1 MHRALPLVAA
11 SLLIA
16 LAACDSAPTP
26 PAQREAAATSRA
38 SATATGPVASSAPT
52 AAPSPSAMPS
62 PSSAP
67 TAASSAAPTAEATAT
82 PTASASASAAPAR
95 PLIPAATPGDEAP
108 SVEAWDALE
117 KEIAVRASGEQKC
130 STKVLDGWFELKCG
144 AAEGLV
150 RAGHVDVVSGF
161 DASRAVLEAFE
172 GQALRWVA
180 PLPASGER
188 AQARLWGAKMHEIW
202 LTLDHTE
209 QGWKGALTG
218 KKPTD

>member
-1 MHRALPLVAA
+1 MHRALPFVAA
-11 SLLIA
+11 SLLLA

-26 PAQREAAATSRA
+26 PAQREAAASSVA
-38 SATATGPVASSAPT
+38 STATTSPVTSSAPSAAPSPSAAPT
-52 AAPSPSAMPS
+52 AAPSP
-62 PSSAP
+62 AP
-67 TAASSAAPTAEATAT
+67 SAAPTAEATAT
-82 PTASASASAAPAR
+82 PTAEASASATPAR

-108 SVEAWDALE
+108 SVEAWDALDR
-117 KEIAVRASGEQKC
+117 EINVRASGEQKC

-218 KKPTD
+218 KKPTE

>member
-1 MHRALPLVAA
+1 MHRALPFVAA
-11 SLLIA
+11 SLLLTA
-16 LAACDSAPTP
+16 AVACDSAPTP

-38 SATATGPVASSAPT
+38 SATTTSPVASSAPS
-52 AAPSPSAMPS
+52 AAPSPSI
-62 PSSAP
+62 AP
-67 TAASSAAPTAEATAT
+67 TAAPSAAPTAEATAT
-82 PTASASASAAPAR
+82 PTASASAAPAR
-95 PLIPAATPGDEAP
+95 PLIPAPTPGDEAP

-117 KEIAVRASGEQKC
+117 REINVRASGEQKC

>member
-1 MHRALPLVAA
+1 MHRALPFVAA
-11 SLLIA
+11 SLL
-16 LAACDSAPTP
+16 LTLVACDSAPTP
-26 PAQREAAATSRA
+26 PAQREAASSSVASTAT
-38 SATATGPVASSAPT
+38 TGPVASSAPSAAPSPTSAPTATPT
-52 AAPSPSAMPS
+52 AAPSADASAQ
-62 PSSAP
+62 A
-67 TAASSAAPTAEATAT
+67 
-82 PTASASASAAPAR
+82 TASASASAAPAR

-117 KEIAVRASGEQKC
+117 REINVRASGEQKC

-144 AAEGLV
+144 VAEGLV
-150 RAGHVDVVSGF
+150 RAGHVDVLSGF

-172 GQALRWVA
+172 GQTLRWVA

-218 KKPTD
+218 KKPAD

>member
-1 MHRALPLVAA
+1 MNRALPFIASALVT
-11 SLLIA
+11 A
-16 LAACDSAPTP
+16 LVACDSAPTP

-38 SATATGPVASSAPT
+38 SATATSPVASSAPS
-52 AAPSPSAMPS
+52 AAPI

-67 TAASSAAPTAEATAT
+67 TATPTAAPSADATAA
-82 PTASASASAAPAR
+82 PSASASASAAPAR
-95 PLIPAATPGDEAP
+95 PLIPAATPGDEMP
-108 SVEAWDALE
+108 SVEAWDVLE

-130 STKVLDGWFELKCG
+130 SAKVLDGWFELKCG

-161 DASRAVLEAFE
+161 DGSRALLEAFE
-172 GQALRWVA
+172 GQTLRWVA